1 MQELRSEADFRE
13 LVLGHLGELPPQQ
26 QAIAAFLLEHLGEV
40 PFLSVPT
47 IAQQTGASEATVVRL
62 AQRLG
67 FDGFSEM
74 KGALLELVRE
84 RLAAPRAALAANG
97 EAELLAS
104 VARLEQGNVQRLV
117 ERLSPADFRAA
128 AAALFKADH
137 VYLFGMGISSLLS
150 ELAAY
155 LMTEIGLRVT
165 ALSTRFSSPRE
176 QLVALR
182 ASDLL
187 FAFSFPPYSRQ
198 TLDLL
203 AEAAQRGLP
212 TVVVTDRPDAP
223 AAASARHVL
232 AAPTDNMLLTNAVA
246 AVTVLLNAL
255 VTEIAVRHQGRA
267 VDALTRINR
276 ILAEE
281 EDVLHGTT

>member
-1 MQELRSEADFRE
+1 MHELKAEADFRE

-67 FDGFSEM
+67 FDGFSEL
-74 KGALLELVRE
+74 KAALLELVRE
-84 RLAAPRAALAANG
+84 RLAAPRALVANG
-97 EAELLAS
+97 EAELLS
-104 VARLEQGNVQRLV
+104 GVARLEQGNVQRLV